1 MEYLNTWAIVPV
13 KPFKQAKSRLSSALS
28 PDQREALAQ
37 HLFRQCLHLLLSV
50 KKFSG
55 VLVVSRDSKALAIA
69 HDYHAH
75 TIQESGEPELNP
87 ALTRAA
93 QILLTRNVQS
103 IFVMPADLPFVTLD
117 DIEQILH
124 LGRFLHSAVIVPD
137 SVEDGTNSLML
148 TPPNLIPFAFGA
160 GSFNRH
166 KALIEQ
172 TGASLQIYRSE
183 RMGLDLDM
191 PADLD
196 RYQAMTTTRE
206 IPVVELDIEALQ
218 RRNLDNVSP

>member
-13 KPFKQAKSRLSSALS
+13 KPFKQAKSRLSGVLQ

-37 HLFRQCLHLLLSV
+37 HLFRQCLQLLLSV
-50 KKFSG
+50 KQFSG

-93 QILLTRNVQS
+93 QILLVRNVQS

-124 LGRFLHSAVIVPD
+124 LGRFFQSAVIVPD
-137 SVEDGTNSLML
+137 SIQNGTNGLML
-148 TPPNLIPFAFGA
+148 TPPDLIPFAFGV
-160 GSFNRH
+160 GSFARH
-166 KALIEQ
+166 KAMIEA
-172 TGASLQIYRSE
+172 TGASLQIYHSV

-191 PADLD
+191 PSDLE

-206 IPVVELDIEALQ
+206 VPILDLSAIK
-218 RRNLDNVSP
+218 RDSDNIAP

>member
-1 MEYLNTWAIVPV
+1 MEYLNTWAVVPV
-13 KPFKQAKSRLSSALS
+13 KPFKQAKSRLSAVLS

-37 HLFRQCLHLLLSV
+37 HLFRQCLQLLLSV

-55 VLVVSRDSKALAIA
+55 VLVVSRDSKALSIA

-117 DIEQILH
+117 DIEHILH

-137 SVEDGTNSLML
+137 SIQDGTNGLML
-148 TPPNLIPFAFGA
+148 TPPDLIPFAFGPD
-160 GSFNRH
+160 SFARH

-172 TGASLQIYRSE
+172 TGASIQIYQSA
-183 RMGLDLDM
+183 RMGLDLDL
-191 PADLD
+191 PTDLE
-196 RYQAMTTTRE
+196 RYRQMTTTRE
-206 IPVVELDIEALQ
+206 VPILDISSIK
-218 RRNLDNVSP
+218 RDSDNIAP

>member
-1 MEYLNTWAIVPV
+1 MDYLNTWAIVPV
-13 KPFKQAKSRLSSALS
+13 KPFKQAKSRLSGVLQ

-37 HLFRQCLHLLLSV
+37 HLFRQCLQLLLSIT
-50 KKFSG
+50 KLSG

-93 QILLTRNVQS
+93 QILLTRGVQS
-103 IFVMPADLPFVTLD
+103 VFVMPADLPFVTFD
-117 DIEQILH
+117 DIEQVLH
-124 LGRFLHSAVIVPD
+124 LGRFLHSAVIIPD
-137 SVEDGTNSLML
+137 NRLDGTNGLML
-148 TPPNLIPFAFGA
+148 TPPDLIPFAFGV
-160 GSFNRH
+160 GSFARH

-172 TGASLQIYRSE
+172 TGASLHIYQSA
-183 RMGLDLDM
+183 RMGLDLDT
-191 PADLD
+191 PDDLA

-206 IPVVELDIEALQ
+206 MPIMGLKAL
-218 RRNLDNVSP
+218 NSDPDNITL